1 MAAQTL
7 LFVLAAILILTGLAG
22 TVVPILPGVPLVFA
36 GMWLAAA
43 TDHYQ
48 HVGTIT
54 LIILGA
60 LSVFALLIDFIA
72 SIAGAKR
79 VGASGRAIWG
89 ASIGMIVGIFFGL
102 IGLLLG
108 PFIGALIGELSS
120 GSTMHRPRAS
130 ASARGSDCC
139 SARSRKSRCA
149 SRCSACSRSRLF
161 SSARDAGSPPCFRR
175 GARRRTA

>member
-60 LSVFALLIDFIA
+60 LTVFALLIDFVA

-79 VGASGRAIWG
+79 VGATGRAIWG
-89 ASIGMIVGIFFGL
+89 ASIGMLVGIFFSL
-102 IGLLLG
+102 PGLLLG
-108 PFIGALIGELSS
+108 PFIGALVGELSS
-120 GSTMHRPRAS
+120 GSTMHQATRV
-130 ASARGSDCC
+130 GIGTWIGL
-139 SARSRKSRCA
+139 
-149 SRCSACSRSRLF
+149 LF
-161 SSARDAGSPPCFRR
+161 GTLAKIALCFTML
-175 GARRRTA
+175 GVFALAFIF

>member
-1 MAAQTL
+1 MTAQTL
-7 LFVLAAILILTGLAG
+7 WFVLAAILILTGLAG

-54 LIILGA
+54 LIVLGA
-60 LSVFALLIDFIA
+60 LTVFALLIDFIA

-89 ASIGMIVGIFFGL
+89 ASIGMLVGIFFGL
-102 IGLLLG
+102 PGLLFG

-120 GSTMHRPRAS
+120 GSTMHQATRV
-130 ASARGSDCC
+130 GIGTWIGL
-139 SARSRKSRCA
+139 
-149 SRCSACSRSRLF
+149 LF
-161 SSARDAGSPPCFRR
+161 GTLAKIALCFTML
-175 GARRRTA
+175 GVFALAFVF

>member
-7 LFVLAAILILTGLAG
+7 LFVLSAILILTGLAG

-48 HVGTIT
+48 HVGTFT
-54 LIILGA
+54 LILLGA
-60 LSVFALLIDFIA
+60 LTVFALLIDFIA

-79 VGASGRAIWG
+79 VGATGRAIWG
-89 ASIGMIVGIFFGL
+89 ASIGMLVGIFFGL

-108 PFIGALIGELSS
+108 PFVGALIGELSS
-120 GSTMHRPRAS
+120 GSTVHQATRV
-130 ASARGSDCC
+130 GIGTWIGL
-139 SARSRKSRCA
+139 
-149 SRCSACSRSRLF
+149 LF
-161 SSARDAGSPPCFRR
+161 GTLAKIALCFTML
-175 GARRRTA
+175 GVFALAFVF

>member
-7 LFVLAAILILTGLAG
+7 LFVLAARLILTGLAG
-22 TVVPILPGVPLVFA
+22 TVLPILPGVPLVFA

-48 HVGTIT
+48 HVGTFT

-60 LSVFALLIDFIA
+60 LTVFALLIDFVA

-79 VGASGRAIWG
+79 VGATGRAIWG

-102 IGLLLG
+102 PGLLLG

-120 GSTMHRPRAS
+120 GSTMHQATRV
-130 ASARGSDCC
+130 GIGTWIGL
-139 SARSRKSRCA
+139 
-149 SRCSACSRSRLF
+149 LF
-161 SSARDAGSPPCFRR
+161 GTLAKIALCFTML
-175 GARRRTA
+175 GVFALAFIF

>member
-54 LIILGA
+54 LVVLGA
-60 LSVFALLIDFIA
+60 LTVFALLIDFVA

-89 ASIGMIVGIFFGL
+89 ASIGMIVGIFFSL
-102 IGLLLG
+102 PGLLLG

-120 GSTMHRPRAS
+120 GSTMHQATRV
-130 ASARGSDCC
+130 GIGTWIGL
-139 SARSRKSRCA
+139 
-149 SRCSACSRSRLF
+149 LF
-161 SSARDAGSPPCFRR
+161 GTLAKIALCFTML
-175 GARRRTA
+175 GVFALAFVF